1 MNILFLSQLLPFP
14 LDAGPKVRSYY
25 VLRQLALTHHV
36 TLLAFTRESDT
47 QESIDHLKT
56 FCETVITIPVKRSR
70 FNNIWA
76 LLLSWVSGQPFLI
89 TRDQSR
95 QMTEAIGRI
104 TRQQDFDFVHAD
116 QLWMAKYALKAK
128 SELMKRGIPPRLVLD
143 QHNAVF
149 QIPERMAEN
158 TDHWIARQ
166 LLRGESGVMAEFE
179 TDICQKFDDVV
190 WVTQEDLHAVTSHAS
205 REASDKI
212 QEISRVIPICV
223 EPQGRHSDGL
233 STSRDILFL
242 GGMHWPPNAE
252 GIVWFCKN
260 VFPSIHKLLPDVK
273 LLAIGKSPPKSIC
286 DMDGVEAPGY
296 VDHTEPYWRKARV
309 FVVPLLSG
317 GGMRVKI
324 LDAWAHGVPVISTS
338 IGAEGMRYQ
347 DGQDILIS
355 DQPEKMIEQ
364 VIHLLNQSDRA
375 TQISNAGL
383 AALEKY
389 YDWRVVYK
397 DWDHIYHVKNS

>member
-56 FCETVITIPVKRSR
+56 FCEAVITIPVKRSR

-158 TDHWIARQ
+158 TDRWVPRQ

-260 VFPSIHKLLPDVK
+260 VFPSIHKLVPDVK
-273 LLAIGKSPPKSIC
+273 LLGKVHRNTSVTWMGWRRR
-286 DMDGVEAPGY
+286 DMLIIPSLTGAGRGFLWCHYFLAVGCGSR
-296 VDHTEPYWRKARV
+296 YWTRGPTVYQSYPHRLVQKV
-309 FVVPLLSG
+309 CVIK
-317 GGMRVKI
+317 MVKI
-324 LDAWAHGVPVISTS
+324 S
-338 IGAEGMRYQ
+338 
-347 DGQDILIS
+347 
-355 DQPEKMIEQ
+355 
-364 VIHLLNQSDRA
+364 
-375 TQISNAGL
+375 
-383 AALEKY
+383 
-389 YDWRVVYK
+389 
-397 DWDHIYHVKNS
+397 